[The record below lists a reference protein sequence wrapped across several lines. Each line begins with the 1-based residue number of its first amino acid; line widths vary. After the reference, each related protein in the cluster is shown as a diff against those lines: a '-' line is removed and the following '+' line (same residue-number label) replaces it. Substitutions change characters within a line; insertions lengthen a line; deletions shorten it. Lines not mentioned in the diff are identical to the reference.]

1 MYNFVKGF
9 KSIPPPSLSPPEVA
23 DPSDFFFS
31 TAMIPAFFAWVEEV
45 MEDLEDLKWFEGRV
59 LVDVLERD
67 LGGIWID
74 EVVLVS

>member
-1 MYNFVKGF
+1 
-9 KSIPPPSLSPPEVA
+9 
-23 DPSDFFFS
+23 
-31 TAMIPAFFAWVEEV
+31 MIPAFFAWVEEV